1 MTLKIHDPNAQRSYK
16 DLVYCL
22 TAEVR
27 VTIFG
32 LRCREI
38 GSVWLPDEAVEPF
51 TSRDADRRSGLG
63 IRDWANGA
71 VALPRR
77 LMCWFSYV
85 STVWWNSALR
95 GWMGPTMSLD
105 SRAKKVRRTGD
116 LGYVC
121 LSILEP

>member
-1 MTLKIHDPNAQRSYK
+1 VTLKIHDPNAQRSYK

-63 IRDWANGA
+63 IRLGERCCCSPKKIDVLVFVRVNR
-71 VALPRR
+71 VVEQRFTR
-77 LMCWFSYV
+77 LDGSNDVTRFKS
-85 STVWWNSALR
+85 
-95 GWMGPTMSLD
+95 
-105 SRAKKVRRTGD
+105 
-116 LGYVC
+116 
-121 LSILEP
+121 